1 MTVGWRKQ
9 EHGAAA
15 LIVVVFSVLLL
26 VTVSV
31 GFMRLVVQ
39 DQKRTNADELSRGA
53 YDSAVAGVEDG
64 KRVLQACIA
73 HGDARACDAIND
85 NACNTV
91 QASRILSA
99 SEIPG
104 EVEIR
109 SSSGGDGG
117 YSQAYTCV
125 KIQRNT
131 DDYEAPLTQD
141 ISQVLPLQTTA
152 PFTDIILSWFLNPGP
167 SVSVNLGAGDTLPAM
182 TAWSPTGT
190 VRPPMIRAQLIQFNR
205 DSFELGDFDQNG
217 SGHTLYLYPSMAG
230 ADTDIALDF
239 GTDNRR
245 NASTDGLLKPVRCTT
260 AITARYLCS
269 VRLSLPLPAGGSS
282 TTANRQAYLRLTSLY
297 GDTTVSVAPVAAQL
311 QDVLPAIDSTGRA
324 ADVFRRIRARVQ
336 LVSPLENQLT
346 PRATVDITKN
356 FCKNI
361 SVSTIAPP
369 IINCQYTQP
378 AG

>member
-1 MTVGWRKQ
+1 MTDRRWHER
-9 EHGAAA
+9 GAAA
-15 LIVVVFSVLLL
+15 LIVVVFSILLL

-53 YDSAVAGVEDG
+53 YDSAIAGVEDG

-73 HGDARACDAIND
+73 HGNTTACDAIND
-85 NACNTV
+85 NQCNTV

-109 SSSGGDGG
+109 NSSGSDGG

-125 KIQRNT
+125 KIQRIT
-131 DDYEAPLTQD
+131 DDYEGPLAQD
-141 ISQVLPLQTTA
+141 VSQVLPLQTTS
-152 PFTDIILSWFLNPGP
+152 PFTEIVLSWFLNPGP
-167 SVSVNLGAGDTLPAM
+167 SVSVNLGAGGTLPQS

-190 VRPPMIRAQLIQFNR
+190 VRPPIIRAQLIQFNR
-205 DSFELGDFDQNG
+205 NSFQLEDFDQNG
-217 SGHTLYLYPSMAG
+217 NGHTLYLYPSTAG
-230 ADTDIALDF
+230 ADDSVGVNFVTDS
-239 GTDNRR
+239 RR
-245 NASTDGLLKPVRCTT
+245 TASTDGLLKPVRCNA
-260 AITARYLCS
+260 AIAARYVCS
-269 VRLSLPLPAGGSS
+269 VRLTLPLPVGATSAS
-282 TTANRQAYLRLTSLY
+282 ERQAYIRLTSLY
-297 GDTTVSVAPVAAQL
+297 GDTTVQVAPVATQL
-311 QDVLPAIDSTGRA
+311 QDVAPAIDSTGRA

-336 LVSPLENQLT
+336 LVSPLETQLT

-356 FCKNI
+356 FCKNL

-369 IINCQYTQP
+369 VINCQYTQP
-378 AG
+378 